1 MHACT
6 CTCSVLTPDWPV
18 LAHATCTCTCVC
30 DVSSGDQWENPMFR
44 MMGATEVGHAP
55 ERNDFSPMAIFS
67 FVWMF
72 IGGIFA
78 INLFVGTRRV
88 A

>member
-1 MHACT
+1 
-6 CTCSVLTPDWPV
+6 
-18 LAHATCTCTCVC
+18 
-30 DVSSGDQWENPMFR
+30 MFR